1 MGVNSFSTLKKVTRK
16 QRKNLKKVAVYGQS
30 YSISAEKEIK
40 ILLSI
45 LEENN
50 ITCFV
55 EEQFYNLLIAGNI
68 LNKKYDTFSH
78 FKDLDTTFDVMF
90 TLGGD
95 GTILRAVTYIR
106 NLNIPILGINTG
118 RLGFLA
124 TINKKTIKESVTL
137 ILKGEYTTQ
146 ERTLLSVE
154 TKPKCSELS
163 ELNFALNEITIARK
177 NTTSMIGVTT
187 NLNNEY
193 LTNYWADGLIIA
205 TPTGS
210 TGYSLSCNGPVISP
224 DSKNL
229 IITPI
234 APHNLNARPMV
245 ISDETTIQLEVD
257 SREKD
262 FLISLDSRIATVPQN
277 TTVFLEKAPFTIKS
291 IIPNN
296 QSFLQTL
303 RSKLLWGEDTRNETN
318 L

>member
-1 MGVNSFSTLKKVTRK
+1 M
-16 QRKNLKKVAVYGQS
+16 KKVAVYGQS
-30 YSISAEKEIK
+30 YSISAEKEIQ
-40 ILLSI
+40 ILLEI

-50 ITCFV
+50 IVCFIESKFYDLLV
-55 EEQFYNLLIAGNI
+55 EGDI
-68 LNKKYDTFSH
+68 LNKKYPTFSH
-78 FKDLDTTFDVMF
+78 FNDLNNSFDLMF

-106 NLNIPILGINTG
+106 DLGIPMLGINTG

-124 TINKKTIKESVTL
+124 TINKKAIKESVTL
-137 ILKGEYTTQ
+137 ILNGAYSVQ
-146 ERTLLSVE
+146 ERTLLSVK
-154 TKPKCSELS
+154 TTPGTAQFSEI
-163 ELNFALNEITIARK
+163 NFALNEVTIARK

-187 NLNNEY
+187 NLNHEY

-229 IITPI
+229 VITPI
-234 APHNLNARPMV
+234 APHNLTARSMV
-245 ISDETTIQLEVD
+245 ISDETSIQLEVD
-257 SREKD
+257 SREKE
-262 FLISLDSRIATVPQN
+262 FLISLDSRITSVAKN
-277 TTVFLEKAPFTIKS
+277 TKVFIEKAPFTIKS

>member
-1 MGVNSFSTLKKVTRK
+1 V
-16 QRKNLKKVAVYGQS
+16 KKVAIYGQS
-30 YSISAEKEIK
+30 YSISAEKEIQ
-40 ILLSI
+40 ILLEV
-45 LEENN
+45 LQKNN
-50 ITCFV
+50 VVSFI
-55 EEQFYNLLIAGNI
+55 EKSFYDLLVAGNI
-68 LNKKYDTFSH
+68 LEKKYPTFSH
-78 FKDLDTTFDVMF
+78 FSDLNASFDVLF

-106 NLNIPILGINTG
+106 DLNIPILGINTG

-124 TINKKTIKESVTL
+124 TINKNSIQESIAH
-137 ILKGEYTTQ
+137 ILKGEYTIQ
-146 ERTLLSVE
+146 ERTLLSIK
-154 TKPKCSELS
+154 TKPETVAFS

-177 NTTSMIGVTT
+177 NTTSMIGVKTS
-187 NLNNEY
+187 LNKEY
-193 LTNYWADGLIIA
+193 LTNYWADGLIIS

-224 DSKNL
+224 DSKNV

-245 ISDETTIQLEVD
+245 IADDTKIELTVD

-262 FLISLDSRIATVPQN
+262 FLISLDSRITTVPKN
-277 TTVFLEKAPFTIKS
+277 TTIFIEKAGFTIKS

>member
-1 MGVNSFSTLKKVTRK
+1 M
-16 QRKNLKKVAVYGQS
+16 KKVAIYGQS
-30 YSISAEKEIK
+30 YSISAEKEIQ
-40 ILLSI
+40 ILLEV

-50 ITCFV
+50 IESFI
-55 EEQFYNLLIAGNI
+55 EKKFYDLLIEGNI
-68 LNKKYDTFSH
+68 LDKKHPTFSH
-78 FKDLDTTFDVMF
+78 FNDLNASFEALF

-106 NLNIPILGINTG
+106 NLGIPILGINTG

-124 TINKKTIKESVTL
+124 TINKKTIRESINL
-137 ILKGEYTTQ
+137 ILKGAYTIQ
-146 ERTLLSVE
+146 ERTLLEVKTSPE
-154 TKPKCSELS
+154 TSEIE
-163 ELNFALNEITIARK
+163 ELNFALNEVTIARK
-177 NTTSMIGVTT
+177 NTTSMIGVKT

-229 IITPI
+229 VITPI

-245 ISDETTIQLEVD
+245 ISDNTEIQLTVD
-257 SREKD
+257 SREKE
-262 FLISLDSRIATVPQN
+262 FLISLDSRITSVSKNTEISIKKAAFTV
-277 TTVFLEKAPFTIKS
+277 KS

-303 RSKLLWGEDTRNETN
+303 RTKLLWGEDTRNETN

>member
-1 MGVNSFSTLKKVTRK
+1 M
-16 QRKNLKKVAVYGQS
+16 KKVAIYGQS

-40 ILLSI
+40 ILLEV
-45 LEENN
+45 LEDNYIESF
-50 ITCFV
+50 I
-55 EEQFYNLLIAGNI
+55 EKKFYNLLVDGNI
-68 LNKKYDTFSH
+68 LEKKYPTFSS
-78 FKDLDTTFDVMF
+78 FTDLNASFDLMF

-106 NLNIPILGINTG
+106 DLGIPILGINTG

-124 TINKKTIKESVTL
+124 TINKKNIRESVDL
-137 ILKGEYTTQ
+137 ILNKEFTIQ
-146 ERTLLSVE
+146 ERTLLSVK
-154 TKPKCSELS
+154 TYPKTEVFTS
-163 ELNFALNEITIARK
+163 LNFALNEVTIARK
-177 NTTSMIGVTT
+177 NTTSMIGVRTC
-187 NLNNEY
+187 LNNEY

-224 DSKNL
+224 DSKSL
-229 IITPI
+229 VITPI

-245 ISDETTIQLEVD
+245 ISDNTTIELTID
-257 SREKD
+257 SREKE
-262 FLISLDSRIATVPQN
+262 FLISLDSRITSVP
-277 TTVFLEKAPFTIKS
+277 EKTIVYINKASFKIKS

>member
-1 MGVNSFSTLKKVTRK
+1 
-16 QRKNLKKVAVYGQS
+16 LKKVAIYGQS
-30 YSISAEKEIK
+30 YSISAEKEMQ
-40 ILLSI
+40 ILLEV
-45 LEENN
+45 LNENN
-50 ITCFV
+50 IVSFIEHKFYDLLV
-55 EEQFYNLLIAGNI
+55 EGNI
-68 LNKKYDTFSH
+68 LDKKYPTFSH
-78 FKDLDTTFDVMF
+78 FSDLNDSFDAMF

-106 NLNIPILGINTG
+106 DLKIPILGINTG

-124 TINKKTIKESVTL
+124 TINKKNITESINL
-137 ILKGEYTTQ
+137 ILNGEFSIQ
-146 ERTLLSVE
+146 ERTLLSVKTSPE
-154 TKPKCSELS
+154 TPAFK
-163 ELNFALNEITIARK
+163 ELNFALNEVTIARK
-177 NTTSMIGVTT
+177 NTTSMIGVKTC
-187 NLNNEY
+187 LNNEY

-224 DSKNL
+224 DSENF

-245 ISDETTIQLEVD
+245 ISDKTSIQLTVD

-262 FLISLDSRIATVPQN
+262 FLISLDSRITTVPKN
-277 TTVFLEKAPFTIKS
+277 TQVFIEKAEFTIQS
-291 IIPNN
+291 IIPKN

-303 RSKLLWGEDTRNETN
+303 RTKLLWGEDTRNETN